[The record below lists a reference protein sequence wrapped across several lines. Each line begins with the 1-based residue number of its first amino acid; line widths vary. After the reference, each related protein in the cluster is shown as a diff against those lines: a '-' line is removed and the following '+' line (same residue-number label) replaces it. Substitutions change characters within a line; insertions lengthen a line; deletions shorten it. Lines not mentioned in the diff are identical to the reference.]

1 MKLLVKKS
9 KPLNGYIN
17 IDGSKNSALPIM
29 AASLLTSKN
38 CLLKNIP
45 DLADINTML
54 ILLKSLG
61 VDYSYSSDHL
71 LLKGSK
77 KLKNFANYELVRK
90 MRASILVLGPLL
102 ARTGSAK
109 VSLPGGCA
117 IGTRPIDLH
126 LYALQKLGANI
137 KIKNGY
143 VYAEAKKGL
152 KGNKIKFLT
161 VSVGAT
167 ENAVLASVIAK
178 GKTII
183 ENAAREPE
191 VQDLCNFLNVMG
203 AKISNIGKKTII
215 IEGVKNLKSVE
226 YKIIPDRIVA
236 GTFLIAGLITGGKLK
251 IDNIIPEHLKYPIKI
266 LKKMGA
272 KIQIGKNYI
281 LLKKSSINL
290 KPIKI
295 KTSPYPGF
303 PTDLQAQFMTLLTIV
318 RGKSHIQE
326 NIFENRFMHV
336 SELNRLGANIKVK
349 KDKSIIEGV
358 KKLIGA
364 NVMAS
369 DLRASV
375 SLILAGLVA
384 EGKTVIS
391 RIYHLDRGYEKIEDK
406 LNSCGSNIKRYK

>member
-1 MKLLVKKS
+1 
-9 KPLNGYIN
+9 
-17 IDGSKNSALPIM
+17 
-29 AASLLTSKN
+29 
-38 CLLKNIP
+38 
-45 DLADINTML
+45 
-54 ILLKSLG
+54 
-61 VDYSYSSDHL
+61 
-71 LLKGSK
+71 
-77 KLKNFANYELVRK
+77 
-90 MRASILVLGPLL
+90 
-102 ARTGSAK
+102 
-109 VSLPGGCA
+109 
-117 IGTRPIDLH
+117 
-126 LYALQKLGANI
+126 
-137 KIKNGY
+137 
-143 VYAEAKKGL
+143 
-152 KGNKIKFLT
+152 
-161 VSVGAT
+161 
-167 ENAVLASVIAK
+167 
-178 GKTII
+178 
-183 ENAAREPE
+183 
-191 VQDLCNFLNVMG
+191 MG

-236 GTFLIAGLITGGKLK
+236 GTFLIAGLITRGKLK
-251 IDNIIPEHLKYPIKI
+251 IDNIIPDHLKYPIKI

-391 RIYHLDRGYEKIEDK
+391 RIYHLDRGYEKIEVK

>member
-17 IDGSKNSALPIM
+17 IGGSKNSALPIM

-61 VDYSYSSDHL
+61 VDYSYGSDNL

-143 VYAEAKKGL
+143 VYAEAKQGL

-161 VSVGAT
+161 ISVGAT

-215 IEGVKNLKSVE
+215 VEGVKNLKSVE

-251 IDNIIPEHLKYPIKI
+251 IDNIIPDHLKYPIKI

>member
-17 IDGSKNSALPIM
+17 IGGSKNSALPIM
-29 AASLLTSKN
+29 AASLLTSKK

-61 VDYSYSSDHL
+61 LDYSYSSDHL

-143 VYAEAKKGL
+143 VYAEAKQGL

-236 GTFLIAGLITGGKLK
+236 GTFLIAGLITRGKLK
-251 IDNIIPEHLKYPIKI
+251 IDNIIPDHLKYPIKI

-281 LLKKSSINL
+281 LLKKSSVNL

>member
-17 IDGSKNSALPIM
+17 IGGSKNSALPIM
-29 AASLLTSKN
+29 AASLLTSKKF
-38 CLLKNIP
+38 LLKNIP

-143 VYAEAKKGL
+143 VYAEAKQGL

-191 VQDLCNFLNVMG
+191 VQDLCNFLNLMG

-236 GTFLIAGLITGGKLK
+236 GTFLIAGLITRGKLK
-251 IDNIIPEHLKYPIKI
+251 IDNIIPDHLKYPIKI

-272 KIQIGKNYI
+272 KIKIGKNYI
-281 LLKKSSINL
+281 LLKKSSVNL

-391 RIYHLDRGYEKIEDK
+391 RIYHLDRGYEKIEKK
-406 LNSCGSNIKRYK
+406 LSKCGAQIKRLK

>member
-29 AASLLTSKN
+29 AASLLTSKK

-61 VDYSYSSDHL
+61 VDYSYGSDNL

-143 VYAEAKKGL
+143 VYAEAKQGL

-161 VSVGAT
+161 ISVGAT

-236 GTFLIAGLITGGKLK
+236 GTFLIAGLITRGKLK
-251 IDNIIPEHLKYPIKI
+251 IDNIIPDHLKYPIKI

>member
-143 VYAEAKKGL
+143 VYAEAKQGL

-236 GTFLIAGLITGGKLK
+236 GTFLIAGLITRGKLK
-251 IDNIIPEHLKYPIKI
+251 IDNIIPDHLKYPIKI

-281 LLKKSSINL
+281 LLKKSSVNL

>member
-17 IDGSKNSALPIM
+17 IGGSKNSALPIM
-29 AASLLTSKN
+29 AASLLTSKK

-143 VYAEAKKGL
+143 VYAEAKQGL

-236 GTFLIAGLITGGKLK
+236 GTFLIAGLITRGKLK
-251 IDNIIPEHLKYPIKI
+251 IDNIIPDHLKYPIKI

-281 LLKKSSINL
+281 LLKKSSVNL

>member
-61 VDYSYSSDHL
+61 VDYSYGSDHL

-143 VYAEAKKGL
+143 VYAEAKQGL

-161 VSVGAT
+161 ISVGAT

-236 GTFLIAGLITGGKLK
+236 GTFLIAGLITRGKLK
-251 IDNIIPEHLKYPIKI
+251 IDNIIPDHLKYPIKI